1 MTAHILIVE
10 DEDALRSIIV
20 HALQK
25 NGYQVS
31 EAANGTTAI
40 AMLHQSAQQAHGYDV
55 LVADLML
62 GDKSGIEVMEVACSL
77 PNSPTV
83 IFLTGHGSMETAIAA
98 LRTNAFDY
106 LLKPCRITR
115 ILERVQAALAH
126 REKQKRQQSEAAAW
140 RKVCAVVED
149 VQPEARSA
157 ERSEGPEHTA
167 ATTEVNA
174 LDADQRAITIGA
186 LCIDTRRFEVWFDG
200 QIVHLTPTEYAILVC
215 LATRPGQIV
224 SYEAIA
230 HTLHGTDLQR
240 QESYELVRR
249 HLHNLR
255 KKIDA
260 RYLVSVRGQGYV
272 LSAPDY
278 PPDGIAKED
287 PKEDQRR

>member
-25 NGYQVS
+25 HGYQVS

-55 LVADLML
+55 LVVDLML

-126 REKQKRQQSEAAAW
+126 REEQKRQQSEAAAW

-149 VQPEARSA
+149 VQPEVRSA
-157 ERSEGPEHTA
+157 ERSDGTEHA
-167 ATTEVNA
+167 AGAGEN
-174 LDADQRAITIGA
+174 DPNPDQHTITIGA
-186 LCIDTRRFEVWFDG
+186 LHIDTRRFEVWFDG
-200 QIVHLTPTEYAILVC
+200 QIIHLTPTEYAILVC

-255 KKIDA
+255 KKIDT

-278 PPDGIAKED
+278 PQSG
-287 PKEDQRR
+287 